1 MIPLVVI
8 SIYLALLLGLGLFS
22 NKFFRGTSKDY
33 FVASHSIGP
42 FLLLMSVFGTT
53 MTAFALVGSTGKSFE
68 RGIGVYGLM
77 ASSSGLIHAACFF
90 LIGLR
95 LWVYGKK
102 YGYVTQIQY
111 FRARF
116 ESNGLGYLLFP
127 ILVGFVIPYLLIG
140 VIGVI
145 FASGPLVVLLH
156 LAQAAPV
163 PLMSFI
169 AFKAIW
175 AGLFAMVVSP
185 IIAWWA
191 LSAASSDLAEA
202 E

>member
-1 MIPLVVI
+1 MHLSDRHRSFLIIEQSFFAGLINVVTNGVIAWLLMRSLTEIPLWGETSMGVDLLATGFILPFFTCMVV
-8 SIYLALLLGLGLFS
+8 SKLTRGQVQNGKLPALE
-22 NKFFRGTSKDY
+22 
-33 FVASHSIGP
+33 ASQIRP
-42 FLLLMSVFGTT
+42 
-53 MTAFALVGSTGKSFE
+53 VGFH
-68 RGIGVYGLM
+68 RR
-77 ASSSGLIHAACFF
+77 SSL
-90 LIGLR
+90 
-95 LWVYGKK
+95 
-102 YGYVTQIQY
+102 
-111 FRARF
+111 FRA
-116 ESNGLGYLLFP
+116 
-127 ILVGFVIPYLLIG
+127 VLIG

-175 AGLFAMVVSP
+175 AGLFAMLVSP